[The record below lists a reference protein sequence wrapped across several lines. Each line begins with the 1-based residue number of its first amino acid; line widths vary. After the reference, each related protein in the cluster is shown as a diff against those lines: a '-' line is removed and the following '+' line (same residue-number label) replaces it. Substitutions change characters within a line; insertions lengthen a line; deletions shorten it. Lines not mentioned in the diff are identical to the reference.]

1 MLFCMEDTVMKG
13 TVNRRSA
20 AAALAAGLAAAVLL
34 AASVGTAWA
43 EDGGAGAASASF
55 RAAMGKLV
63 LGEQIRFEG
72 LTIFPLSWK
81 AGATVKLT
89 TGESFLTLDEALKK
103 GLLRIRELDSGD
115 VPRLVVDNRADRPVF
130 IMGGEVVT
138 GGKQDRLI
146 GGDVLIRPRARGV
159 VIPVY
164 CVEAGRWTQTSAQ
177 FATKQNLG
185 TWKLRANAQAAAP
198 AAQESIWGEVEK
210 MQDKAG
216 ASSTTGAYQDI
227 YEDKKVNARL
237 AGLEKALKNI
247 PHLAGGTAGV
257 VCAVGGRVASMD
269 VFADPALFER
279 LWPKILRATALSAVT
294 DDGVGSTT
302 RREALAFIG
311 QLSDCPLSEARG
323 IDLGTDVKSVGGGIT
338 ASALVRDGAVLH
350 LAAFPYAES
359 TDGLPQGQLI
369 EERAPQRGLD

>member
-1 MLFCMEDTVMKG
+1 MKG
-13 TVNRRSA
+13 TVNRRSST
-20 AAALAAGLAAAVLL
+20 AGLAAALL
-34 AASVGTAWA
+34 IAASVGMAWA

-55 RAAMGKLV
+55 RAAVGRLV

-72 LTIFPLSWK
+72 LTIFSLSWK
-81 AGATVKLT
+81 AGPTVKLT

-103 GLLRIRELDSGD
+103 GLLRIRERDGGD
-115 VPRLVVDNRADRPVF
+115 VPRLVVDNRSDRPVF

-146 GGDVLIRPRARGV
+146 GGDALIRPRARGV

-185 TWKLRANAQAAAP
+185 TWKLRADAQAAAP
-198 AAQESIWGEVEK
+198 AAQDSIWGEVEK
-210 MQDKAG
+210 MRDKAG
-216 ASSTTGAYQDI
+216 SSSSTGAYQDI

-237 AGLEKALKNI
+237 AGLEKAMKNL

-257 VCAVGGRVASMD
+257 LCAVGGRVASMD

-279 LWPKILRATALSAVT
+279 LWPKILRAAALSAVT
-294 DDGVGSTT
+294 DDGVGGTT
-302 RREALAFIG
+302 RRDALAFLG
-311 QLSDCPLSEARG
+311 RLSDCPLSEDRG
-323 IDLGTDVKSVGGGIT
+323 IDLGTDVRSVGDGIT
-338 ASALVRDGAVLH
+338 AGALVRDGAVLH
-350 LAAFPYAES
+350 LAAFPRVEGG
-359 TDGLPQGQLI
+359 DGPPRGQLI
-369 EERAPQRGLD
+369 EDRVPQQGLE